1 MQRFETIFE
10 VDAPVHR
17 VWKLLHR
24 PPPAD
29 SPLPRTVTYQGGSMT
44 ILAEG
49 DENGQGLV
57 RTCVF
62 DVPKWLGS
70 KGKARS
76 WEVVTEVRPMEYAKY
91 ESIGKPL
98 WSVAGGFHE
107 LTPLQAGGTR
117 LRFVETYHVRN
128 PVLRALFERRVHA
141 FISKDNHDLYMSLL
155 GYLGTTTHVSTTRT
169 VVPTESN
176 GPWG

>member
-1 MQRFETIFE
+1 MQRFETVFE

-24 PPPAD
+24 PPPPG
-29 SPLPRTVTYQGGSMT
+29 STLPRTVTYQGGSMT

-49 DENGQGLV
+49 DENGQGMV

-76 WEVVTEVRPMEYAKY
+76 WECVTEVKPMEYARY
-91 ESIGKPL
+91 DGIGKPL
-98 WSVAGGFHE
+98 WSRAAGWHQ
-107 LTPLQAGGTR
+107 LTPLDGDHTR
-117 LRFVETYHVRN
+117 LTFVETYHVNN
-128 PVLRALFERRVHA
+128 PVMRRLFEGRVHR
-141 FISKDNHDLYMSLL
+141 FISRENHELYASLL
-155 GYLGTTTHVSTTRT
+155 GYLGEVRHVRSARTST
-169 VVPTESN
+169 VPA
-176 GPWG
+176 